1 MYLLSL
7 VTVYTFNQLQ
17 EINMLF
23 LILSPNNMKVNLYD
37 FLYFI
42 EIISER
48 KKHDVLQ
55 GKQTLM
61 VKNEIL

>member
-7 VTVYTFNQLQ
+7 VTVYTFYQLQ

-23 LILSPNNMKVNLYD
+23 LILSPNNMMVNLYD

>member
-7 VTVYTFNQLQ
+7 VTVYTFYQLQ
-17 EINMLF
+17 EINVLF

>member
-7 VTVYTFNQLQ
+7 VTVYTFYQLQ

>member
-48 KKHDVLQ
+48 KKHDALQ

>member
-7 VTVYTFNQLQ
+7 VTVYTFYQLQ

-42 EIISER
+42 KIISER

>member
-7 VTVYTFNQLQ
+7 VTVYTFYQLQ
-17 EINMLF
+17 EINMFF